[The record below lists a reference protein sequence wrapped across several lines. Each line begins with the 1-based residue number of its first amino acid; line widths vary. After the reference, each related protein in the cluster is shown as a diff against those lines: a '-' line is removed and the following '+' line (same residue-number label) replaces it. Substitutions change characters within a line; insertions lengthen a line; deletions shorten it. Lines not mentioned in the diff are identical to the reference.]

1 MKKRFL
7 GKEKLE
13 VSSIGLG
20 CMGMSFNQGYIP
32 PEKDMIDLIHRAI
45 DMGITF
51 FDTAQVYGP
60 NTNEELLGKALK
72 GKRDKVVIATK
83 FGFHEGKITSDPKI
97 IRETVEGSLKR
108 LQVDTIDLLYQHRV
122 DPNTPI
128 ELVAETVKELIKEG
142 KVKHW
147 GLSEAGINT
156 LKRAHEVLPLT
167 AVQYEYS
174 MMWRDPERELIPL
187 LEELGIGLVCYSP
200 LGRGF
205 LTGAI
210 DENTKFADNDFRK
223 ILPRFQK
230 EQIKANQDLV
240 DLVKSI
246 AAEKNVQP
254 SQIALAWLLSKKEWI
269 VPIPGTRNLNRLKE
283 NIESI
288 NVSLLPNEMDK
299 IEKALSKIIVKGERY
314 PEAQQKAIGN

>member
-1 MKKRFL
+1 MKKCFL

-246 AAEKNVQP
+246 AAKKNVQP

-288 NVSLLPNEMDK
+288 NVSLSPNEMDK

>member
-1 MKKRFL
+1 MKKRYL
-7 GKEKLE
+7 GKDKLE
-13 VSSIGLG
+13 VSTLGLG

-32 PEKDMIDLIHRAI
+32 PEKDMIELIHQAI

-72 GKRDKVVIATK
+72 SKRNQVVIATK

-122 DPNTPI
+122 DPNVPI
-128 ELVAETVKELIKEG
+128 EIVAETVKDLIKEG

-147 GLSEAGINT
+147 GMSEAGINT
-156 LKRAHEVLPLT
+156 LKRAHNVLPLT

-174 MMWRDPERELIPL
+174 MMWREPENELIPL
-187 LEELGIGLVCYSP
+187 LEELGIGFVCFSP

-210 DENTKFADNDFRK
+210 NENTKFDDNDFRK

-230 EQIKANQDLV
+230 EQLIANQKLV
-240 DLVKSI
+240 DLIKKI
-246 AAEKNVQP
+246 ASQKNVQP
-254 SQIALAWLLSKKEWI
+254 SQIALAWLLNQKDWI

-283 NIESI
+283 NIESV
-288 NVSLLPNEMDK
+288 N
-299 IEKALSKIIVKGERY
+299 IELSKDELKEIDLALSKIEIKGERY
-314 PEAQQKAIGN
+314 PEAQQRSVGK

>member
-288 NVSLLPNEMDK
+288 NVSLSPNEMDK